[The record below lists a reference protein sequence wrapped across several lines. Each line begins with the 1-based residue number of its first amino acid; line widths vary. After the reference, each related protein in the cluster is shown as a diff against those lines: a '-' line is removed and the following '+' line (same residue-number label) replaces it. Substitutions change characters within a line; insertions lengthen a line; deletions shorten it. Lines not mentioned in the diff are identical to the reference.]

1 MLKFICMKNLFSNP
15 GLGKALVFSFLFFN
29 LFTLSAKAGIDSY
42 DIYLN
47 NKLLIHQSMA
57 EPFNLKDLPLTEA
70 NAGDKL
76 VIRYTQCNAPDKI
89 GRNRSIFLKDAAGR
103 IVKEWKF
110 KDATGSN
117 AEMVIPVKE
126 LLQIRKNASG
136 ALSLCYAADEHKG
149 QELAALR
156 S

>member
-1 MLKFICMKNLFSNP
+1 MKKSFAKP
-15 GLGKALVFSFLFFN
+15 VIGKAILLAFFFFN
-29 LFTLSAKAGIDSY
+29 LFALAAKAGIDSY

-57 EPFNLKDLPLTEA
+57 EPFNLKDLPITEA

-76 VIRYTQCNAPDKI
+76 VIRYSQCNAPGKT
-89 GRNRSIFLKDAAGR
+89 GRHRSISVRDASGR

-110 KDATGSN
+110 KDAVGAG
-117 AEMVIPVKE
+117 AEMVVPVKE
-126 LLQIRKNASG
+126 LLQIRKQVTG

-149 QELAALR
+149 QELAALKR
-156 S
+156 A

>member
-1 MLKFICMKNLFSNP
+1 MKNLLATP
-15 GLGKALVFSFLFFN
+15 GIGKAILLSFFFFN
-29 LFTLSAKAGIDSY
+29 LFALSAKAGIDSY

-76 VIRYTQCNAPDKI
+76 VIRYSQCNAPGKT
-89 GRNRSIFLKDAAGR
+89 GRHRSISVKDAGGR

-110 KDATGSN
+110 SDAVGSN

-126 LLQIRKNASG
+126 LLQIRKSATG
-136 ALSLCYAADEHKG
+136 TLSLCYSADEHKG
-149 QELAALR
+149 QELATLKRA
-156 S
+156 